1 MLQECSI
8 LTWTLI
14 CSYQRRKKY
23 LRTYAKW
30 RASTTLQQS
39 KRAPARFSIRQ
50 FSLKA
55 IFKLLGSQL
64 VKKYVKSRSGRNIV
78 LALLNFK
85 ITMVHLCK
93 STTKGTRWHSCHIN
107 TIFKKNW
114 LTFVINVQ
122 LQLDSFRHLVTIQK
136 RLWSMYKW
144 PRSTGTYYLP

>member
-93 STTKGTRWHSCHIN
+93 STTKVQSCNIN
-107 TIFKKNW
+107 TIFNW
-114 LTFVINVQ
+114 LTFVIKVQ